1 MATYTD
7 VMIDTSRL
15 NPTLDITHADT
26 LRIVSLSGGL
36 LHHFG
41 YPIDMS
47 TMECYTLG
55 KWYNKSVNTR
65 IDKTTLKHHICISLI
80 QIWNNAFQHIPF
92 DTFSKITAIE
102 MIWKTN
108 PDAKL
113 IVNNALQA
121 KMCSAFWNISIDKFI
136 VVSPGVSY
144 ITKHLYYPNFISS
157 SGTHTKMGSS
167 GYGILHRFVAPPET
181 CNTIVYLSRQGLPKR
196 IMSNEDDV
204 YLTTLLNDIASKYNL
219 RMITINN
226 PKTPDEVIPIMR
238 RAKLVVSIHGG
249 AVSNIIHS
257 NKSTRLLEIIS
268 DVGLK
273 ERPCFYYLTNSLGLK
288 YHKHTPV
295 HFDFSGCV
303 ALNKT
308 TIKNDIIYALEN

>member
-1 MATYTD
+1 MATYSD

-15 NPTLDITHADT
+15 NPNLDITHADT
-26 LRIVSLSGGL
+26 LRIVSLSEGL
-36 LHHFG
+36 LHHLG
-41 YPIDMS
+41 YPVDMS
-47 TMECYTLG
+47 TMECYTLE
-55 KWYNKSVNTR
+55 KWYNKPVNTS
-65 IDKTTLKHHICISLI
+65 IDKTTLNEHICISLI
-80 QIWNNAFQHIPF
+80 QVWNDTFQHIPF

-108 PDAKL
+108 PDAML
-113 IVNNALQA
+113 IVNNKLQA
-121 KMCSAFWNISIDKFI
+121 KMCSAFWNISADKFI
-136 VVSPGVSY
+136 VVPPNVSY

-167 GYGILHRFVAPPET
+167 GYGILHRFVAPPEACDT
-181 CNTIVYLSRQGLPKR
+181 VVYLSRQGLPKR

-204 YLTTLLNDIASKYNL
+204 YLTTLLNEIVSKHSL
-219 RMITINN
+219 SMITINN

-257 NKSTRLLEIIS
+257 NKSTHVLEIIS

-288 YHKHTPV
+288 YHQHIPT
-295 HFDFSGCV
+295 HFDFGGYV
-303 ALNKT
+303 TLNKI
-308 TIKNDIIYALEN
+308 TIENDIIHALES